1 VAALARTDSTQ
12 PTTAEAARPST
23 PEKATRRRPRSRV
36 TPRWAPYFFI
46 APFFVLFGVFFG
58 LPTLRSLQ
66 LSFYTERG
74 VDTSAEFSGLDNYAT
89 LVGDP
94 TFYKALANT
103 SYYALGSIL
112 VIVPLALSLALLLR
126 TRGLLLREFFRLS
139 FFLPNAISGI
149 VVAIVFRLVF
159 DQEYGLLNN
168 WLLAPLGL
176 PKVGWLADP
185 TFIMP
190 SIVLLGIW
198 QYTGLNALYF
208 MVGLQNQDPG
218 IHEAATVDGAG
229 PWQRFRYITLPL
241 LRPTMVFVVTFAI
254 IGSYQLFAQPVALVG
269 EGGGPNR
276 AGLTLTMY
284 LYETAFTNL
293 DLGYGA
299 AIGYAITVI
308 IVVLS
313 VLQMW
318 AQGFFRREPA

>member
-1 VAALARTDSTQ
+1 
-12 PTTAEAARPST
+12 
-23 PEKATRRRPRSRV
+23 V
-36 TPRWAPYFFI
+36 TPRWTPYFFI

-74 VDTSAEFSGLDNYAT
+74 VDTSATFSGLDNYTT

-94 TFYKALANT
+94 TFYKALVNT

-159 DQEYGLLNN
+159 DQEFGLLNN

-176 PKVGWLADP
+176 PKVAWLADP

-190 SIVLLGIW
+190 SIILLGIW
-198 QYTGLNALYF
+198 QFTGLNALYF

-241 LRPTMVFVVTFAI
+241 LRPTTVFVVTFAI

-308 IVVLS
+308 IVALS

-318 AQGFFRREPA
+318 AQGFFRKDGTA

>member
-1 VAALARTDSTQ
+1 MTELADTETSAHRGGS
-12 PTTAEAARPST
+12 ET
-23 PEKATRRRPRSRV
+23 PAPRRRLRGGVR
-36 TPRWAPYFFI
+36 PRWTPYFFI

-74 VDTSAEFSGLDNYAT
+74 VDTSATFAGLENYRT
-89 LVGDP
+89 LLADP
-94 TFYKALANT
+94 TFAKGLLNT

-149 VVAIVFRLVF
+149 VVAIVFQLVF

-176 PKVGWLADP
+176 PKVAWLVDP
-185 TFIMP
+185 NFIMP
-190 SIVLLGIW
+190 SLILLGVW
-198 QYTGLNALYF
+198 QFAGLNALYF

-218 IHEAATVDGAG
+218 IHEAAVVDGANA
-229 PWQRFRYITLPL
+229 WQRFRYITLPL
-241 LRPTMVFVVTFAI
+241 LRPTMIFVLTFAI
-254 IGSYQLFAQPVALVG
+254 IGSYQLFAQPVALLG
-269 EGGGPNR
+269 AGGGPDR

-313 VLQMW
+313 VLQMA
-318 AQGFFRREPA
+318 AQGFFRRDTA

>member
-1 VAALARTDSTQ
+1 MGSLTRAL
-12 PTTAEAARPST
+12 PS
-23 PEKATRRRPRSRV
+23 PQRRRKRSRV
-36 TPRWAPYFFI
+36 KPRWAPYFFI
-46 APFFVLFGVFFG
+46 APFFVLFGLFFG

-66 LSFYTERG
+66 MSFYTERG
-74 VDTSAEFSGLDNYAT
+74 VDTSASFTGIDNYAT
-89 LVGDP
+89 LVADP
-94 TFYKALANT
+94 TFYKALVNT

-126 TRGLLLREFFRLS
+126 TKGLVLREFFRLS

-149 VVAIVFRLVF
+149 VVAVVFRLVF
-159 DQEYGLLNN
+159 DEQYGLLNN
-168 WLLAPLGL
+168 WLLSPLGL
-176 PKVGWLADP
+176 PKVAWLTDP
-185 TFIMP
+185 NFIMP
-190 SIVLLGIW
+190 SIILLGVW
-198 QYTGLNALYF
+198 QFTGINAIYF

-218 IHEAATVDGAG
+218 IHEAAVVDGAG

-241 LRPTMVFVVTFAI
+241 LRPTTVFVVTFAI

-269 EGGGPNR
+269 EGGGPDR

-299 AIGYAITVI
+299 AIGYGITVI

-313 VLQMW
+313 IFQMW
-318 AQGFFRREPA
+318 AQGFFRKEPA

>member
-1 VAALARTDSTQ
+1 VAALARTLSTKDVA
-12 PTTAEAARPST
+12 TDAVT
-23 PEKATRRRPRSRV
+23 PGTPTRRRRRSYVR
-36 TPRWAPYFFI
+36 PRWTPYFFI
-46 APFFVLFGVFFG
+46 APFFILFGIFFG
-58 LPTLRSLQ
+58 LPTVRSLQ
-66 LSFYTERG
+66 MSFYTERG
-74 VDTSAEFSGLDNYAT
+74 VDTSAEFTGLDNYAT
-89 LVGDP
+89 LVRDP
-94 TFYKALANT
+94 TFYKALVNT

-112 VIVPLALSLALLLR
+112 IIVPLALSLALLLR

-176 PKVGWLADP
+176 PKVAWLADP
-185 TFIMP
+185 AFIMP
-190 SIVLLGIW
+190 SIILLGIW
-198 QYTGLNALYF
+198 QFTGLNAIYF

-241 LRPTMVFVVTFAI
+241 LKPTTVFVVTFAI

-318 AQGFFRREPA
+318 AQGFFRKESA